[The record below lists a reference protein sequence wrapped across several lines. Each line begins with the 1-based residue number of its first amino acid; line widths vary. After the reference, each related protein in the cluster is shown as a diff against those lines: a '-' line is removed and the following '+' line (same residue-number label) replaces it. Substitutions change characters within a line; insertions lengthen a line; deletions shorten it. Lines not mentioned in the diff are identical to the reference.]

1 MKMKKAILIATILSS
16 AFAATVVHAE
26 ERALTVLLEGG
37 PNADTFAIDL
47 SADGKTYTIKSD
59 AALEVGSSVCWH
71 PGGVPSELLCE
82 APRIAGFEVN
92 AGDGDDNV
100 QIDAKVLIPVTLL
113 GGLGNDTLV
122 GGSGN
127 DKLVGDGGDDRLNGG
142 SGNDALIG
150 GPGDD
155 ALIGEGGND
164 GLAGETG
171 SDTLSGGP
179 GRDALAGGPGRD
191 TLFGGPGDDSLVG
204 GAGPDR
210 LFGGTGNDKLAGGPI
225 DKIVGGPGRDT
236 VGGKA

>member
-1 MKMKKAILIATILSS
+1 MKKAILIATVSIS
-16 AFAATVVHAE
+16 ALAATVAHAE

-37 PNADTFAIDL
+37 PEANTFTIDL
-47 SADGKTYTIKSD
+47 SADGKAYTIKSN
-59 AALEVGSSVCWH
+59 ASLEVGGSVCWH

-82 APRIAGFEVN
+82 APPIAGFEVG

-100 QIDAKVLIPVTLL
+100 QVDAKVLIPVTLL
-113 GGLGNDTLV
+113 GGLGNDTLS
-122 GGSGN
+122 GGSGS

-142 SGNDALIG
+142 LGNDALFG

-155 ALIGEGGND
+155 ILIGEGGND
-164 GLAGETG
+164 VLAGEAG

-179 GRDALAGGPGRD
+179 GRDALAGGAGRD
-191 TLFGGPGDDSLVG
+191 TLFGGSGDDALSG

-210 LFGGTGNDKLAGGPI
+210 LFGGIGNDKLVGGPI

-236 VGGKA
+236 VLGKA